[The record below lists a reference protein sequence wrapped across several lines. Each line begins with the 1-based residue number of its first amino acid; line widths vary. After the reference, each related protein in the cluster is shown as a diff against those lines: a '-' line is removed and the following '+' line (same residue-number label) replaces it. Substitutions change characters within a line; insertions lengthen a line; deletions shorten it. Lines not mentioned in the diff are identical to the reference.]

1 MRRLLGLS
9 LLLLVVDLPAPV
21 ACDEGMLSGNGR
33 PDAPLALIAAD
44 LATLALRMARYS
56 AGANASHMFPGRHR
70 KQRMFGY
77 QPPPAMTSI
86 NSGVA
91 LSVPLEFHGHNLTM
105 VTLAK

>member
-1 MRRLLGLS
+1 LS
-9 LLLLVVDLPAPV
+9 LLLLVVDLSAPV
-21 ACDEGMLSGNGR
+21 ACDEELLSRSGR
-33 PDAPLALIAAD
+33 PDAPLALLAAD

-56 AGANASHMFPGRHR
+56 AGANASHIFPGRHR

-77 QPPPAMTSI
+77 QPPLAMESI

-91 LSVPLEFHGHNLTM
+91 LSVPLDFHGHNLTV